1 MVNTG
6 RALLLA
12 VGLLQLLLFSSSVSA
27 AGIVV
32 RSDRNP
38 VGLNESFQ
46 LIYEAEGDVDDDPDF
61 SVLEKQ
67 LDILNRSQSSNI
79 SIINGSYSSKKNWTL
94 NVMAKQPGKLQL
106 PAVPFGSDKS
116 PTYEV
121 TVTKAAPADSQKKD
135 FFTRVR
141 VNKSKIYVQQQ
152 LVITQQLFSAY
163 NLAAYG
169 MGDLKFGGLDVV
181 VEPLGEEKQYRTRMD
196 GQAYVVVEKQFA
208 VFPQQSGKLLLEPIL
223 AEAQTGTRS
232 NSIFNQF
239 ARGKVIR
246 ARSDA
251 IEVEVM
257 DVPAEANM
265 SPWLPAS
272 KLELLEQWASNPPK
286 FVQGEPLTRT
296 LSIKAEGLSAAQLPV
311 LPDIAIDGFKQ
322 YPDQPLLENIR
333 NDSGL
338 SGYRVEKVAFI
349 PTRPG
354 TIILPAIEIPWW
366 NTETR
371 QREVARIP
379 QREVEIMPSALAQQ
393 NTAVAPAPATVMPAQ
408 PAVDAEPKPAL
419 NPQSEVI
426 ADNNNQLW
434 MWLAAI
440 SFLGWLA
447 TALSWFLFSRT
458 NKTEQQPSL
467 TPDSA
472 RQAAV
477 FKDLMQSC
485 KQEAAS
491 DCRTQLLQWAKLYFP
506 QHKIVSLGD
515 LRTLLPESVTEQLTL
530 LDAVLYGGSEQVVD
544 FAVIADGLKQFVKA
558 ERRKPAEQADLLQPL
573 YK

>member
-1 MVNTG
+1 MVNTSRTLILIAG
-6 RALLLA
+6 F
-12 VGLLQLLLFSSSVSA
+12 LQLLLISSSVSA

-67 LDILNRSQSSNI
+67 VDILNRSQSSNI

-94 NVMAKQPGKLQL
+94 NVMAKQPGKLVL
-106 PAVPFGSDKS
+106 PPVPFGSDKS
-116 PTYEV
+116 PSYEV
-121 TVTKAAPADSQKKD
+121 MVSKASPADSNKKD
-135 FFTRVR
+135 FFTRIR

-181 VEPLGEEKQYRTRMD
+181 VEPLGDEKQYKTRMD

-208 VFPQQSGKLLLEPIL
+208 VFPQQSGKLELEPIL
-223 AEAQTGTRS
+223 AEAQTGTHS

-239 ARGKVIR
+239 ARGKVVR

-251 IEVEVM
+251 IQVEVM
-257 DVPAEANM
+257 DMPAEANM
-265 SPWLPAS
+265 SPWLPATD
-272 KLELLEQWASNPPK
+272 LALLEQWADNPPK

-354 TIILPAIEIPWW
+354 IITLPAIEIPWW
-366 NTETR
+366 NTSTN

-379 QREVEIMPSALAQQ
+379 AREVEVMPSPVTQKPA
-393 NTAVAPAPATVMPAQ
+393 TATPAPAAETPIQSAPLPA
-408 PAVDAEPKPAL
+408 PKSSAEPV
-419 NPQSEVI
+419 SE
-426 ADNNNQLW
+426 ANTDNNQLW
-434 MWLAAI
+434 LWVAVI
-440 SFLGWLA
+440 SSLGWLA
-447 TALSWFLFSRT
+447 TAVSWYLFGSAKQT
-458 NKTEQQPSL
+458 GKQTADEQTHSQ
-467 TPDSA
+467 
-472 RQAAV
+472 QAAV
-477 FKDLMQSC
+477 FKALLASC
-485 KQEAAS
+485 QQGNAS
-491 DCRTQLLQWAKLYFP
+491 DCRAQILAWAKHYFP
-506 QHKIVSLGD
+506 QNAVVSLSD
-515 LRTLLPESVTEQLTL
+515 LRTLLPASAVEQLTL
-530 LDAVLYGGSEQVVD
+530 LDAVLYGGSEKAVD
-544 FAVIADGLKQFVKA
+544 FAALAEGLKQFVKTD
-558 ERRKPAEQADLLQPL
+558 RHRPAQQVELLQPL

>member
-6 RALLLA
+6 RALILVA
-12 VGLLQLLLFSSSVSA
+12 GFLQLLLFSISA
-27 AGIVV
+27 SGADIVV

-67 LDILNRSQSSNI
+67 VDILNRSQSSNI

-94 NVMAKQPGKLQL
+94 NVMAKQPGKLLL
-106 PAVPFGSDKS
+106 PPVPFGSDNS
-116 PTYEV
+116 PSYEV
-121 TVTKAAPADSQKKD
+121 MVNKATTTDSNKKD
-135 FFTRVR
+135 FFTRIR

-152 LVITQQLFSAY
+152 LVVTQQLFSAY

-181 VEPLGEEKQYRTRMD
+181 VEPLGDEKQYKTRMD

-208 VFPQQSGKLLLEPIL
+208 VFPQQSGKLELEPIL
-223 AEAQTGTRS
+223 AEAQTGSRS

-239 ARGKVIR
+239 ARGKVVR

-251 IEVEVM
+251 IQVEVM
-257 DVPAEANM
+257 DMPADANM

-272 KLELLEQWASNPPK
+272 DLALLEQWADNSPK

-349 PTRPG
+349 PTRSG
-354 TIILPAIEIPWW
+354 KITLPAIEIPWW
-366 NTETR
+366 NTRTN

-379 QREVEIMPSALAQQ
+379 SREVEVVPSPVAQKA
-393 NTAVAPAPATVMPAQ
+393 TPAAAAPIAETPIQSAPVPASESS
-408 PAVDAEPKPAL
+408 AEPVP
-419 NPQSEVI
+419 EVN
-426 ADNNNQLW
+426 ADNNQLW
-434 MWLAAI
+434 MWVAVI
-440 SFLGWLA
+440 SSLGWLA
-447 TALSWFLFSRT
+447 TALSWFLFGSAKQT
-458 NKTEQQPSL
+458 GKQIADEQSHSQQTAL
-467 TPDSA
+467 
-472 RQAAV
+472 
-477 FKDLMQSC
+477 FKALLASC
-485 KQEAAS
+485 QQGNAS
-491 DCRTQLLQWAKLYFP
+491 DCRAQILKWAKHYFS
-506 QHKIVSLGD
+506 QNGIVSLRD
-515 LRTLLPESVTEQLTL
+515 LRTLLPASVVEQLTL
-530 LDAVLYGGSEQVVD
+530 LDAVLYGGSEKAVD
-544 FAVIADGLKQFVKA
+544 FAALAEGLKQFVKTDGG
-558 ERRKPAEQADLLQPL
+558 KPAQQAELLQPL

>member
-6 RALLLA
+6 RALILVA
-12 VGLLQLLLFSSSVSA
+12 GFLQLLLFSISA
-27 AGIVV
+27 SGADIVV

-67 LDILNRSQSSNI
+67 VDILNRSQSSNI

-94 NVMAKQPGKLQL
+94 NVMAKQPGKLLL
-106 PAVPFGSDKS
+106 PPVPFGSDNS
-116 PTYEV
+116 PSYEV
-121 TVTKAAPADSQKKD
+121 MVNKATTTDSNKKD
-135 FFTRVR
+135 FFTRIR

-152 LVITQQLFSAY
+152 LVVTQQLFSAY

-181 VEPLGEEKQYRTRMD
+181 VEPLGDEKQYKTRMD

-208 VFPQQSGKLLLEPIL
+208 VFPQQSGKLELEPIL
-223 AEAQTGTRS
+223 AEAQTGSRS

-239 ARGKVIR
+239 ARGKVVR

-251 IEVEVM
+251 IQVEVM
-257 DVPAEANM
+257 DMPADANM

-272 KLELLEQWASNPPK
+272 DLALLEQWADNPPK

-354 TIILPAIEIPWW
+354 KITLPAIEIPWW
-366 NTETR
+366 NTRTN

-379 QREVEIMPSALAQQ
+379 SREVEVMPSPVAQKA
-393 NTAVAPAPATVMPAQ
+393 TPAAAAPMTETPIQSTPVPASESS
-408 PAVDAEPKPAL
+408 AEPVP
-419 NPQSEVI
+419 EVN
-426 ADNNNQLW
+426 ADNNQLW
-434 MWLAAI
+434 MWVAVI
-440 SFLGWLA
+440 SSLGWLA
-447 TALSWFLFSRT
+447 TALSWFLFGSAKQMRKHT
-458 NKTEQQPSL
+458 ADEQTHSQ
-467 TPDSA
+467 
-472 RQAAV
+472 QAAL
-477 FKDLMQSC
+477 FKAVLASC
-485 KQEAAS
+485 KQGDAS
-491 DCRTQLLQWAKLYFP
+491 DCRAQILKWAKHYFP
-506 QHKIVSLGD
+506 QNGIVSLRD
-515 LRTLLPESVTEQLTL
+515 LRTLLPASVVEQLTL
-530 LDAVLYGGSEQVVD
+530 LDAVLYGGSEKAVD
-544 FAVIADGLKQFVKA
+544 FAALAEGLKQFVKTDSGKPDRQA
-558 ERRKPAEQADLLQPL
+558 ELLQPL